1 MSNSSSPHDYFAA
14 YPNFIPDPHLP
25 LLENFNR
32 LAKAQ
37 GWRKERRRKERQIYL
52 LGQYTIHL
60 GEISTG
66 KLQKWQNLCH
76 ELRVD
81 PIPTSI
87 TKCKKV
93 RYGTKGGE
101 TSALIVL
108 KTNVHVNIIDLMD
121 SRRWGTVV
129 TTFRSRKALVE
140 YTRSSEKTFPLRQA
154 KKDEL
159 LEILL
164 RHIR

>member
-14 YPNFIPDPHLP
+14 YPNFIPEPHLP

-32 LAKAQ
+32 LANAQ
-37 GWRKERRRKERQIYL
+37 GWRKKRCHKERQIYL

-66 KLQKWQNLCH
+66 KLQKWQNLCR

-87 TKCKKV
+87 TKCKK
-93 RYGTKGGE
+93 
-101 TSALIVL
+101 VL

>member
-14 YPNFIPDPHLP
+14 YPNFIPDPNLP

-32 LAKAQ
+32 LANAQ
-37 GWRKERRRKERQIYL
+37 GWRKKRRHEEQQIYL
-52 LGQYTIHL
+52 LGQYAIHL

-66 KLQKWQNLCH
+66 KLQKWQNLCR

-101 TSALIVL
+101 SLVLIASFFL
-108 KTNVHVNIIDLMD
+108 IPKRCESPHP
-121 SRRWGTVV
+121 
-129 TTFRSRKALVE
+129 K
-140 YTRSSEKTFPLRQA
+140 
-154 KKDEL
+154 
-159 LEILL
+159 ILL
-164 RHIR
+164 YRRYLLVLNSVKEKKLTASFDK